1 MVAYRQGVHAP
12 RGEENKATAKE
23 ENKATAKEEN
33 KATAKEAHHSAIMK
47 KHRLQ
52 RLFRKQIFSLY

>member
-12 RGEENKATAKE
+12 RGE